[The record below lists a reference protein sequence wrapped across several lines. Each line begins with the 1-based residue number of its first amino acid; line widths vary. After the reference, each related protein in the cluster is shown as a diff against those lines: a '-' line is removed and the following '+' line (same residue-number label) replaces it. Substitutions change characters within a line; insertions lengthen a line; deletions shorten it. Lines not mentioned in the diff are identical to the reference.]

1 MGQDPKYQYYPQYRK
16 DTLTHLAVA
25 QGLGNDPPIHNKTP
39 LRGFPSHRVRSESD
53 TRAALPDAE
62 SKLTYSILSLGFLGW
77 ANLWTL
83 VKPPPAF
90 SSIVMAPALAACTFT
105 SFLALSSPPTTSL
118 TGANGLLTNPASKS
132 ARLSI
137 VDFLTSS
144 S

>member
-62 SKLTYSILSLGFLGW
+62 SK
-77 ANLWTL
+77 
-83 VKPPPAF
+83 PAF

-105 SFLALSSPPTTSL
+105 SFLALSSPPTISL

-132 ARLSI
+132 AMLSI
-137 VDFLTSS
+137 VDRSEE
-144 S
+144 